1 MSNVIPFPA
10 PSVRRAGERDL
21 DAVAGLVHSGWHATY
36 GPHLPAPLVARRTL
50 GRIGEEL
57 APRITKGRVVLL
69 GSRVVGYCDLRANC
83 VDQLWVD
90 PVYRRRGAGSRL
102 LADALSI
109 LELRGFFGAQI
120 GCEDFN
126 IEARRF
132 LERRGWRLL
141 GSEPHSL
148 APGRV
153 VEALVYGR
161 DLGAGRP
168 RSGSH

>member
-10 PSVRRAGERDL
+10 LSVRRAREQDL
-21 DAVAGLVHSGWHATY
+21 ASVVGLVHAAWHVAY

-50 GRIGEEL
+50 GRVRAEL
-57 APRITKGRVVLL
+57 APRVAKGRVALL

-90 PVYRRRGAGSRL
+90 PAYRRRGVGTRL
-102 LADALSI
+102 LGDALCI
-109 LELRGFFGAQI
+109 LERLGFFGAQI

-126 IEARRF
+126 TDARRF

-148 APGRV
+148 GAGRV
-153 VEALVYGR
+153 VEALVYGCE
-161 DLGAGRP
+161 LGIDRP
-168 RSGSH
+168 RSGSQ